1 MLLAED
7 QFIWVAFW
15 AGGNFCKEEF
25 FKREGRGIF
34 WVGQVG
40 SNNYPIPLNFLIT
53 QYTRQHHQLLSI
65 LNIRIRLNVMYKP
78 AQIQISFEPTH
89 IS

>member
-40 SNNYPIPLNFLIT
+40 SNNYPIPLIFLIT
-53 QYTRQHHQLLSI
+53 QYT
-65 LNIRIRLNVMYKP
+65 
-78 AQIQISFEPTH
+78 
-89 IS
+89 